1 MTATPPRQPGS
12 PSAPIHGARAM
23 AESFGT
29 DAERY
34 DRARPPYPPAL
45 VAAVVGAPPTGPAR
59 DVLDVGCGTGI
70 AARQLQAAGCA
81 VLGVEPDAR
90 MAAFARERG
99 LPVEVATFEGWEPA
113 GRTFDAVAAAQSWH
127 WVDPAVGAAKAADVL
142 RPGGRLA
149 VFGHVFEPPDD
160 VAHAFAEAFRRVVPE
175 SPFAGG
181 SGRRPVEAYQAGYA
195 AVAETIRSTG
205 RFEAPEQWRF
215 DVERTW
221 TRDAWLE
228 LLPTTGGLTR
238 LEPDRLAE
246 VLGAV
251 GDAVDAGGGSFT
263 VPFTTLAVSA
273 CRAPA

>member
-1 MTATPPRQPGS
+1 
-12 PSAPIHGARAM
+12 M

-29 DAERY
+29 DPDRY
-34 DRARPPYPPAL
+34 DRARPPYPDAL
-45 VAAVVGAPPTGPAR
+45 VAAVVGVGPAGPAR

-70 AARQLQAAGCA
+70 AARQLRAAGST

-99 LPVEVATFEGWEPA
+99 VPVEVATFETWEPA
-113 GRTFDAVAAAQSWH
+113 GRTFDAVVAAQSWH
-127 WVDPAVGAAKAADVL
+127 WVDPAVGAAKAASVL

-181 SGRRPVEAYQAGYA
+181 SGRRPVEAYQAGYV
-195 AVAETIRSTG
+195 AVAETIRTTG
-205 RFEAPEQWRF
+205 LFDAPEHWRF
-215 DVERTW
+215 DVECTW

-238 LEPDRLAE
+238 LDGDRLAE
-246 VLGAV
+246 VLTAV
-251 GDAVDAGGGSFT
+251 GDAIDARGGSFT

-273 CRAPA
+273 RSLRRAI

>member
-1 MTATPPRQPGS
+1 MASPTAQPGR
-12 PSAPIHGARAM
+12 PPAPIHGQRAM

-34 DRARPPYPPAL
+34 DRARPPYPEAL
-45 VAAVVGAPPTGPAR
+45 IAAVVGVPPEGPAR
-59 DVLDVGCGTGI
+59 DVLDVGSGTGI
-70 AARQLQAAGCA
+70 AARQLQAAGCT

-99 LPVEVATFEGWEPA
+99 LPVDVATFEAWEPA
-113 GRTFDAVAAAQSWH
+113 GRSFDAVVAAQSWH
-127 WVDPAVGAAKAADVL
+127 WVDPAVGTAKAASVL

-160 VAHAFAEAFRRVVPE
+160 VAHAFAEAFRRAVPE

-195 AVAETIRSTG
+195 AVAETVRGTG
-205 RFEAPEQWRF
+205 LFEAPEHWRF
-215 DVERTW
+215 VVERTY

-238 LEPDRLAE
+238 LDPDRLAD
-246 VLGAV
+246 VLDAV
-251 GDAVDAGGGSFT
+251 GAAIDAHGGSFT
-263 VPFTTLAVSA
+263 IPFTTLAVTA
-273 CRAPA
+273 RRARR

>member
-1 MTATPPRQPGS
+1 MTPSAAKPAPPP
-12 PSAPIHGARAM
+12 APIHGRRAM

-34 DRARPPYPPAL
+34 DRARPPYPAAL
-45 VAAVVGAPPTGPAR
+45 VAGAVGVPPAGPAR

-70 AARQLQAAGCA
+70 AARQLQGAGCT

-99 LPVEVATFEGWEPA
+99 LPVEVATFEAWEPA
-113 GRTFDAVAAAQSWH
+113 GRTFDAVVAAQSWH
-127 WVDPAVGAAKAADVL
+127 WVDPAVGAAKAASVL

-160 VAHAFAEAFRRVVPE
+160 VAQAFAEAFRRVVPE
-175 SPFAGG
+175 SPFAGT
-181 SGRRPVEAYQAGYA
+181 SGRRPVDAYLAGYA
-195 AVAETIRSTG
+195 AVAEAVRATG
-205 RFEAPEQWRF
+205 LFEAPEHWRF

-228 LLPTTGGLTR
+228 LLPTTGGLTG

-251 GDAVDAGGGSFT
+251 GDAIDAAGGSFT
-263 VPFTTLAVSA
+263 IPSTTLAVSA
-273 CRAPA
+273 RRAPA